1 MMMMMMIIIIILKDF
16 LKSQVKIFGSYS
28 FLPGPLWSKPVEP
41 VEYGWRLRG
50 GGELGLLKL
59 LLN

>member
-41 VEYGWRLRG
+41 TLG
-50 GGELGLLKL
+50 GG
-59 LLN
+59 